1 MEKRKWYGM
10 ALAVAAVGVVAGVAV
25 QKSKKQ
31 NNIQQ
36 YEAKFAFIAPKRWSK
51 IARGVAL
58 ADRERGSLTKC
69 ILYTQDE
76 ASSQTE
82 ALRYALL
89 SGADGIITGGME
101 PSPDTEA
108 VIREAR
114 EKGVPVVYVDSDLE
128 ESARSCYIGSDNY
141 EVGRMAGEFLAKE
154 TGGHGRVCVIVSHE
168 NNANQQERIHGL
180 LDAVDAYPDIVID
193 LTLEGRSSALIL
205 ERDLPKA
212 LQEHPEIDCIVCAE
226 GASSH
231 HCGRILR
238 ENEISA
244 ADYCIVG
251 MDYYSDLAEQ
261 VEDGTYAA
269 IVWQDQFDMGY
280 QAVQYLKDI
289 VDGTERTEDILY
301 TDLALLTA
309 ENVKEYTAVR
319 QAEEV
324 QWDVF

>member
-1 MEKRKWYGM
+1 MGEERHMEKRKWYGM

-154 TGGHGRVCVIVSHE
+154 QCESAG
-168 NNANQQERIHGL
+168 
-180 LDAVDAYPDIVID
+180 AYPRTAGCSGCLSGYCYRSD
-193 LTLEGRSSALIL
+193 LRGKVERADFGKRSAQSTAGTSGNRLHCLCRGSVFASLRQNSAG
-205 ERDLPKA
+205 ERDFS
-212 LQEHPEIDCIVCAE
+212 C
-226 GASSH
+226 
-231 HCGRILR
+231 
-238 ENEISA
+238 
-244 ADYCIVG
+244 
-251 MDYYSDLAEQ
+251 
-261 VEDGTYAA
+261 
-269 IVWQDQFDMGY
+269 
-280 QAVQYLKDI
+280 
-289 VDGTERTEDILY
+289 
-301 TDLALLTA
+301 
-309 ENVKEYTAVR
+309 
-319 QAEEV
+319 
-324 QWDVF
+324 